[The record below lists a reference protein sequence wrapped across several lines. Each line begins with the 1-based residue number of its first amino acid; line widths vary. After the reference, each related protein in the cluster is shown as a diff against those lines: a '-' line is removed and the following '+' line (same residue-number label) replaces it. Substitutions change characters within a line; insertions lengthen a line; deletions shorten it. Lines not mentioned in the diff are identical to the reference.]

1 MAELGSVIL
10 LICALILAPLL
21 IGLINRA
28 KAFVAGRRGPPLL
41 QPYWDVAKCLRRG
54 AVYGDVTSWVFR
66 LGPVVNLAALVAGVA
81 ITPFGGVG
89 SVLSFS
95 GDLVVLAG
103 LFALGRFVTVL
114 AALDTGSSF
123 EGMGASREVHF
134 AALAEP
140 ALLLALAT
148 LSRVTGSF
156 SLTTIYGA
164 ITASAWIGALPA
176 LALVAMTL
184 LVLNLV
190 ENARVPVDD
199 PNTHLELTMIH
210 EVMVL
215 DHSGPDLA
223 FIQYAAALKLWI
235 FGHALGLLTCFAL
248 LGTSRIGACIRWL
261 SVQGILFGMVPII
274 MHDEGLTLRVIL
286 LAGGN
291 IALKGIIFPWLLLRL
306 RARANYNREVE
317 PFIGFVASILF
328 GILAL
333 ALSVWLALELKPA
346 LRQAPFLMLESS
358 IFLIFI
364 GLFLIISRRKALMQ
378 VIGYL
383 VLENGIFVFGFIT
396 AVRTPVLV
404 ELGVLLDAFV
414 AVFVMGIAIFH
425 INREFGSMDVDQL
438 TALKG

>member
-140 ALLLALAT
+140 ALLVALAV
-148 LSRVTGSF
+148 LVRVTGAL
-156 SLTTIYGA
+156 SLTEIYGA
-164 ITASAWIGALPA
+164 VTIATWARALPA

-184 LVLNLV
+184 VVLELV
-190 ENARVPVDD
+190 ENTRIPVDD
-199 PNTHLELTMIH
+199 PTTHLELTMIH

-215 DHSGPDLA
+215 DHSGPDFA
-223 FIQYAAALKLWI
+223 YIQYAAALRLWI
-235 FGHALGLLTCFAL
+235 LGALFVGLVVPLRSFSLWLDGGAAL
-248 LGTSRIGACIRWL
+248 LGMTALAVVIGMVESAMARYRLTRVPQFIVGAATL
-261 SVQGILFGMVPII
+261 SVV
-274 MHDEGLTLRVIL
+274 
-286 LAGGN
+286 A
-291 IALKGIIFPWLLLRL
+291 
-306 RARANYNREVE
+306 
-317 PFIGFVASILF
+317 FI
-328 GILAL
+328 
-333 ALSVWLALELKPA
+333 
-346 LRQAPFLMLESS
+346 
-358 IFLIFI
+358 
-364 GLFLIISRRKALMQ
+364 
-378 VIGYL
+378 
-383 VLENGIFVFGFIT
+383 
-396 AVRTPVLV
+396 
-404 ELGVLLDAFV
+404 VLLV
-414 AVFVMGIAIFH
+414 
-425 INREFGSMDVDQL
+425 
-438 TALKG
+438 